1 MMGPRGPE
9 HVVLPN
15 IIVILI
21 KLDAF
26 VGLNSNSWILT
37 SETEKVKTGEAN

>member
-1 MMGPRGPE
+1 MKHFLNTIEGSLMMGQRGPE
-9 HVVLPN
+9 HVVLYN

-26 VGLNSNSWILT
+26 VGLNSNS
-37 SETEKVKTGEAN
+37 